1 VTETSKFGVIANE
14 IGVRPA
20 GFQSEAKSGDASLD
34 SAIRMNLKTIA
45 PVPAIVRRSDMALSG
60 LCSDSLFKKDT
71 SRLRGAMNDKVGI
84 WIDHKRAVIVSTSAD
99 RVTTKTLESEVGPH
113 ARYSDRAEYPTSDG
127 PQDGRGE
134 KKYEERYG
142 QHLDRYYDEV
152 ISQLG
157 QPEALL
163 IFGPGEAKLQLKE
176 RLSRSKALSKHI
188 VGIETTDKLT
198 DPQIVAKVK
207 EHFGIDR

>member
-1 VTETSKFGVIANE
+1 MS
-14 IGVRPA
+14 
-20 GFQSEAKSGDASLD
+20 
-34 SAIRMNLKTIA
+34 
-45 PVPAIVRRSDMALSG
+45 
-60 LCSDSLFKKDT
+60 
-71 SRLRGAMNDKVGI
+71 KVGI
-84 WIDHKRAVIVSTSAD
+84 WIDHKKAVIVSASGR
-99 RVTTKTLESEVGPH
+99 RVTAKTLESDIGPH
-113 ARYSDRAEYPTSDG
+113 ARYSGRAGYPTPDG
-127 PQDGRGE
+127 PHDGGRGE
-134 KKYEERYG
+134 KKYEERYD

-176 RLSRSKALSKHI
+176 RLSRSRALSERI

-207 EHFGIDR
+207 EHYGIDR